1 MNQRDKNYYDSVLN
15 SMALRIYSLKD
26 TMPDEELA
34 ESMIAEHE
42 QYIFEKAR
50 DIFTAYREATTMER
64 LFMAMQGINLAKKVA
79 NEEREEI
86 EELGEDPYTDE
97 EVENILKDLGF

>member
-15 SMALRIYSLKD
+15 SMALRVYSLKD
-26 TMPDEELA
+26 TMPDTESA

-50 DIFTAYREATTMER
+50 DIFTAYREATTIER
-64 LFMAMQGINLAKKVA
+64 LFMAMQGLSLAKKVA
-79 NEEREEI
+79 KEDREELK
-86 EELGEDPYTDE
+86 ELNEDSYTDE
-97 EVENILKDLGF
+97 EVKDILKDLGF